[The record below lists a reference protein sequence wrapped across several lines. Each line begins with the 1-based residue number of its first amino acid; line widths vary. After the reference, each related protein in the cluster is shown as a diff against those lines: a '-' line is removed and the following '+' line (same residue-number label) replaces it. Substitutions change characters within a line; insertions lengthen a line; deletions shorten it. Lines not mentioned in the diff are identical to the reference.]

1 MKDIKYIKMGES
13 EIVLSYDSKTKLI
26 SVDVC
31 SSLGNINCNVEG
43 SIFGK
48 VRVDIVGKV
57 GGNIYGDVDGKI
69 TGDIWDNVEGS
80 IFGHVFG
87 VVEGNA
93 GAVRGNLGELDGEV
107 VGFDVVSKQ
116 IRYNDYE
123 EQEDE

>member
-31 SSLGNINCNVEG
+31 SNLGNINGDVEG

-48 VRVDIVGKV
+48 VRVDIIGKV

-87 VVEGNA
+87 VVEGDA
-93 GAVRGNLGELDGEV
+93 GVVRGDVGELDGKV
-107 VGFDVVSKQ
+107 VGFAVVSKQ
-116 IRYNDYE
+116 MRDNE
-123 EQEDE
+123 EIEE